1 MSNERVNELASGG
14 LMTIKEAMEFLK
26 MGRTKLWYILE
37 SKEILSIWVGA
48 RKMVLRKSIEEYVAK
63 KIEDEVGEAVAA

>member
-26 MGRTKLWYILE
+26 MGRTKLFYMLE
-37 SKEILSIWVGA
+37 RKEIVSIWVGS
-48 RKMVLRKSIEEYVAK
+48 RKMVVRKSIEEYVAK
-63 KIEDEVGEAVAA
+63 KIEEEVGETVAE